1 MIVRILGEGQFRLD
15 DSQIGK
21 VNKIDNQIVEYVQKS
36 NKAEYRRELAKLI
49 STVKELGE
57 PVDPVEILSSD
68 IIIPPE
74 DLTLEEARK
83 VFCEDGL
90 IKG

>member
-1 MIVRILGEGQFRLD
+1 MIIRILGEGQFRLHD
-15 DSQIGK
+15 NQINK
-21 VNKIDNQIVEYVQKS
+21 VNKIDNQIVEHVKKG
-36 NKAEYRRELAKLI
+36 NKAEYLRDLANLI

-57 PVDPVEILSSD
+57 PLDPVDIIPSD

-74 DLTLEEARK
+74 DLSLEEARK
-83 VFCEDGL
+83 VFCDDGL

>member
-21 VNKIDNQIVEYVQKS
+21 VNKIDNQIVEHVQKS

-57 PVDPVEILSSD
+57 PLDPVEILPSD

-74 DLTLEEARK
+74 DLSLEEARK

>member
-1 MIVRILGEGQFRLD
+1 MIIRILGEGQFRLD
-15 DSQIGK
+15 DNLVNK
-21 VNKIDNQIVEYVQKS
+21 VNKIDNQIVDHVQKG
-36 NKAEYRRELAKLI
+36 NKTEFLRDLAKLI

-57 PVDPVEILSSD
+57 PLDPVEIMPSD

-74 DLTLEEARK
+74 DLSLEEARK
-83 VFCEDGL
+83 VFCDEGL

>member
-1 MIVRILGEGQFRLD
+1 MIIRILGEGQFRLD

-21 VNKIDNQIVEYVQKS
+21 VNKIDNKIVEHVQKS
-36 NKAEYRRELAKLI
+36 NKAEYRRELANLI

-57 PVDPVEILSSD
+57 PVDPVEIIPSD

-74 DLTLEEARK
+74 DLSLEEARK

>member
-1 MIVRILGEGQFRLD
+1 MIIRILGEGQFRLE

-21 VNKIDNQIVEYVQKS
+21 VNKIDNQIVDHVQKG
-36 NKAEYRRELAKLI
+36 NKAEFLRDLASLI

-57 PVDPVEILSSD
+57 PLDPIEIIPSD
-68 IIIPPE
+68 IIIPPG
-74 DLTLEEARK
+74 DLSLEEARK
-83 VFCEDGL
+83 VFCDEGL

>member
-1 MIVRILGEGQFRLD
+1 MIIRILGGGQFRLD
-15 DSQIGK
+15 DNLVNK
-21 VNKIDNQIVEYVQKS
+21 VNKIDNQIVEHVQKG
-36 NKAEYRRELAKLI
+36 NKAEYLRDLAKLI

-57 PVDPVEILSSD
+57 PLDPVEIIPSD

-74 DLTLEEARK
+74 DLSLEEARK